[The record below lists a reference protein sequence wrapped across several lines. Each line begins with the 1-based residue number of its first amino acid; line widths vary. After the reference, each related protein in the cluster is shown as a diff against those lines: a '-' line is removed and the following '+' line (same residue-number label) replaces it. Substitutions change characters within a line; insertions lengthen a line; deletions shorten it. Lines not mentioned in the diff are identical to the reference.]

1 VKRVFVCMLVVGTI
15 AGQLAGVA
23 TAATKKTELSTAQRH
38 KLTELARAAC
48 RKKFGGGVTLRDIEF
63 FHGKIKKIWCY

>member
-1 VKRVFVCMLVVGTI
+1 MKKFLICVLAVATI
-15 AGQLAGVA
+15 AGQPVGSAL
-23 TAATKKTELSTAQRH
+23 AATKKTELSTAQRH

-63 FHGKIKKIWCY
+63 YHGKIKKIWCY